1 MRSRIYAVPVFK
13 RHWAFC
19 VQSHKSRNPIKSAAD
34 SVNSIAESSQP
45 SSRDSNTTSTRTS
58 WSHRVQ
64 TIVQKTTNKVKKEWE
79 EIETAQP
86 GTFKYNLAQIS
97 KEILSRQDPIE
108 SFLKDVS
115 LLYDNDNDDNNR
127 AANTTSTLT
136 KPQLEVVYPSS
147 LDERLIRRRIRLIAN
162 KRLKQHM
169 YWGLASAAL
178 IPLSAALT
186 IIPGIIA
193 YLAPSLL
200 FFCLSENST
209 LFSSSLFLLCRPTG
223 PNVVLAYNAFRLYSH
238 YKAYNGMEN

>member
-186 IIPGIIA
+186 IIPG
-193 YLAPSLL
+193 
-200 FFCLSENST
+200 
-209 LFSSSLFLLCRPTG
+209 